1 MPAWATLPRLLELLS
16 LCGMVVAIV
25 PAWSFTRRM
34 RQAHRV
40 ARAAA
45 ESSGAD
51 VEAWR
56 ERLVADLKAEAE
68 TWKPWHGWCV
78 IAAFALSIVPQL
90 VRVLR

>member
-45 ESSGAD
+45 ETSSAD
-51 VEAWR
+51 VQAWR
-56 ERLVADLKAEAE
+56 EQLVADLKAEA
-68 TWKPWHGWCV
+68 WKPWHGWCLV
-78 IAAFALSIVPQL
+78 AAFALSIVPQL